1 MDASPPAERRR
12 RDGVRAAAPLA
23 VAVAAFGVS
32 FGLLARAEG
41 WGWAAP
47 IVMSATTFAGSA
59 QFATLSVLGGGGT
72 VAAAITSALLLNA
85 RYGPIGATVA
95 PYLTGPSWSRFL
107 HAQLVVDESWAI
119 AAEGHGRYNPR
130 MLIGAGLTL
139 YAAWVGGTALGA
151 FFGEVLG
158 DPETLGLDAA
168 FPALFLALV
177 VPQVRERRALAAALM
192 GAAIALTLTPLAPAG
207 IPILAASVASLLGVR
222 RA

>member
-1 MDASPPAERRR
+1 MDASPPADRRH

-23 VAVAAFGVS
+23 VAVAAFGIS
-32 FGLLARAEG
+32 FGLLSRAEG